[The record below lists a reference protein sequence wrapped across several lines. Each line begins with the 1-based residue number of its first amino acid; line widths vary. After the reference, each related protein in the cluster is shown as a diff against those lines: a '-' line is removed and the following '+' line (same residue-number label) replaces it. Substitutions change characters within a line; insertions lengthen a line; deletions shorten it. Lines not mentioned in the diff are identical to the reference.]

1 MFLDHQ
7 KIYLQ
12 GYNSI
17 KCIISTKYINFYQYP
32 SLIFL
37 GHTYFVFVDKV
48 VINIFVYLFI
58 MNSSLYEN
66 IVDLFE
72 HDMEKQTL
80 VKLIKQPLENVLV
93 FSGRH

>member
-1 MFLDHQ
+1 
-7 KIYLQ
+7 
-12 GYNSI
+12 
-17 KCIISTKYINFYQYP
+17 
-32 SLIFL
+32 
-37 GHTYFVFVDKV
+37 
-48 VINIFVYLFI
+48 

-80 VKLIKQPLENVLV
+80 VKFIKQPLENVLV